1 MTKATAAIVGPGNI
15 GTDLMYK
22 LLRSQVIEPRWM
34 IGVDPSS
41 EGLKLAADQGLVSTH
56 EGVDWLLKQ
65 DELPDLIFEAT
76 SAYVHREY
84 APRYQEA
91 GIRAVDL
98 TPAAVGPAV
107 IPPVNGEEHV
117 GAMNVN
123 MITCGGQATIPMV
136 AAVSRAAAPFGGVS
150 YAEIVASVSSVSAGP
165 GTRANIDE
173 FTRTT
178 AAGVE
183 TIGGAERGK
192 AIIILNPAEP
202 PMIMRDTIFCAVPP
216 DADRDAIV
224 QSVSAMEK
232 AVQEYVPGYRLLQ
245 EPQIDEPSAATQGQ
259 VKVSIFVEVEGAGDY
274 LPPYSGNL
282 DIMTAAAAQVGENML
297 DWQRG
302 HCVTDINAA
311 HLNELGR
318 TWSGSHGDEP
328 WGKLDLR
335 LTDTCLRDGSHHKR
349 HQFTAQECHDIVEAL
364 DASGVPVIEVTH
376 GDGLGGSSFNYG
388 FSKTWEQELIKIAA
402 ETAKR
407 AKIAFL
413 MLPGVGT
420 KDDIRAAQDNGG
432 QICRIATHCTEA
444 DVSIQHFGLA
454 RELGLETVGFLMMSH
469 TQPPEVLA
477 KQARIMVDAG
487 CQCVYV
493 VDSAGALIME
503 QTADRVAALVAEI
516 GDVADVGFHGHEN
529 LGLGVANTII
539 AARAG
544 ATQIDGSVR
553 RFGAGAGNTPLEA
566 FIGVCDKLGWTTGV
580 DFLQIVDASEDVI
593 RPAMPEECQLDR
605 MTLMM
610 GYAGVYSSFLKHAGN
625 AADRYG
631 VSGAKI
637 LLEAGR
643 RKLIGGQED
652 QLIDIALM
660 LKAEAG
666 GTHEADL

>member
-1 MTKATAAIVGPGNI
+1 VTEINT
-15 GTDLMYK
+15 L
-22 LLRSQVIEPRWM
+22 
-34 IGVDPSS
+34 
-41 EGLKLAADQGLVSTH
+41 TH
-56 EGVDWLLKQ
+56 
-65 DELPDLIFEAT
+65 
-76 SAYVHREY
+76 
-84 APRYQEA
+84 
-91 GIRAVDL
+91 
-98 TPAAVGPAV
+98 
-107 IPPVNGEEHV
+107 
-117 GAMNVN
+117 
-123 MITCGGQATIPMV
+123 
-136 AAVSRAAAPFGGVS
+136 
-150 YAEIVASVSSVSAGP
+150 
-165 GTRANIDE
+165 
-173 FTRTT
+173 
-178 AAGVE
+178 
-183 TIGGAERGK
+183 
-192 AIIILNPAEP
+192 
-202 PMIMRDTIFCAVPP
+202 
-216 DADRDAIV
+216 
-224 QSVSAMEK
+224 
-232 AVQEYVPGYRLLQ
+232 
-245 EPQIDEPSAATQGQ
+245 
-259 VKVSIFVEVEGAGDY
+259 
-274 LPPYSGNL
+274 
-282 DIMTAAAAQVGENML
+282 
-297 DWQRG
+297 
-302 HCVTDINAA
+302 
-311 HLNELGR
+311 
-318 TWSGSHGDEP
+318 TWSGTHGTEP
-328 WGKLDLR
+328 WGELDLR

-349 HQFTAQECHDIVEAL
+349 HQFTGQEVQDIVEAL
-364 DASGVPVIEVTH
+364 DASGIPVIEVTH
-376 GDGLGGSSFNYG
+376 GDGLGGSSVNYG
-388 FSKTWEQELIKIAA
+388 FSRTPEQELIRIAA

-477 KQARIMVDAG
+477 RQARIMVDAG

-529 LGLGVANTII
+529 LGLGVANTVI

-593 RPAMPEECQLDR
+593 KPAMPEECQLDR

-660 LKAEAG
+660 LKAEQDKAAANCL
-666 GTHEADL
+666 T